1 MSADPLVVVTQP
13 YVPAY
18 RVPLFENIREKLG
31 TRGIRFLVAAGHPVG
46 SQAARGDRESPP
58 WRVDVRSKGVRLG
71 ARTVEWRALPPD
83 LQPDVLVSEL
93 EALNN
98 LAWMRSFGKGKLV
111 LWGHGRPYV
120 NDAGALSDRI
130 EWTLAR
136 RADAVMTYADGGR
149 DYLVENGKLDPESV
163 VAIGNSTDSASL
175 RAAYNAV
182 DAAEMENLLRRWPR
196 APRALFVGG
205 LDAAKRIDFLVDAA
219 IAARQKEPQF
229 TLLVVG
235 RGEMQEKLLRAGDAI
250 EHMPV
255 ARGVE
260 LARLGHVVQ
269 AIWMPGRIG
278 LVAVDA
284 LALGLPIFTT
294 SYRYHA
300 PEAEFLL
307 DGERVTLP
315 DDPRAF
321 AHKAL
326 TLMAE
331 HTIPNRSLRADIPT
345 IESVAGKFTD
355 VVLNELG
362 VPPGPRS
369 RHA

>member
-1 MSADPLVVVTQP
+1 MSARPLVVVTQP

-18 RVPLFENIREKLG
+18 RVPLFESVREKLSG
-31 TRGIRFLVAAGHPVG
+31 HGIRFLVAAGHPVG
-46 SQAARGDRESPP
+46 AQAARGDRENPP
-58 WRVDVRSKGVRLG
+58 WRVDIRSKGIHLG
-71 ARTVEWRALPPD
+71 ARTVEWRALPSD

-98 LAWMRSFGKGKLV
+98 LAWMRSFGRKKLI

-149 DYLVENGKLDPESV
+149 EYLVKNGKLNPESV
-163 VAIGNSTDSASL
+163 VTIGNSTDSASL

-182 DAAEMENLLRRWPR
+182 GAAEMEHLLIRWPP

-205 LDAAKRIDFLVDAA
+205 LDAAKRIHFLVDAA
-219 IAARQKEPQF
+219 IAARQKEPRF

-235 RGEMQEKLLRAGDAI
+235 MGEMQNALSRAGDAI
-250 EHMPV
+250 EHIPA
-255 ARGVE
+255 ARGAE

-269 AIWMPGRIG
+269 AMWMPGRIG

-300 PEAEFLL
+300 PEAEFLRA
-307 DGERVTLP
+307 GERVTLP
-315 DDPRAF
+315 DEPQAF
-321 AHKAL
+321 AERAL
-326 TLMAE
+326 SRMAE
-331 HTIPNRSLRADIPT
+331 LPIGDRILRSDIPT
-345 IESVAGKFTD
+345 IESVSQNFAD
-355 VVLNELG
+355 VVMKVLD
-362 VPPGPRS
+362 R
-369 RHA
+369 

>member
-1 MSADPLVVVTQP
+1 MSAGPLVVVTQP

-18 RVPLFENIREKLG
+18 RVPLFESVREKLS
-31 TRGIRFLVAAGHPVG
+31 RQGIRFLVAAGHPVG
-46 SQAARGDRESPP
+46 AQAARGDRESPA
-58 WRVDVRSKGVRLG
+58 WRIDIRSKGVHLG
-71 ARTVEWRALPPD
+71 GRTVEWRALPSD

-98 LAWMRSFGKGKLV
+98 LAWMRSFGRRKLV

-149 DYLVENGKLDPESV
+149 DYLVENGKLDPDSV

-175 RAAYNAV
+175 RAAYKAV
-182 DAAEMENLLRRWPR
+182 DAAEMEHLLRRWPR

-205 LDAAKRIDFLVDAA
+205 LDAAKRIDFLIDAA
-219 IAARQKEPQF
+219 IAARQMDPRF
-229 TLLVVG
+229 TLIVVG
-235 RGEMQEKLLRAGDAI
+235 MGEMQDALSRAGDAI
-250 EHMPV
+250 EHIPA

-284 LALGLPIFTT
+284 LALGLPIFST

-300 PEAEFLL
+300 PEAEFLRA
-307 DGERVTLP
+307 GERITLP
-315 DDPRAF
+315 DDPPAF
-321 AHKAL
+321 AERAL
-326 TLMAE
+326 SLMAE
-331 HTIPNRSLRADIPT
+331 ELVGNRILRSDIPT
-345 IESVAGKFTD
+345 IDSVSQNFAD
-355 VVLNELG
+355 VVIKVLD
-362 VPPGPRS
+362 R
-369 RHA
+369 